1 MKKLFVGIIV
11 FAICW
16 CSLSCTSYACSK
28 TPGCAATLG
37 RVECGHVN
45 GSYGH
50 HYVVESA
57 EYHALCSVT
66 VVEGPHTIYCAGCGA
81 VLSNNEYRRCSETH
95 SYYRCP
101 VGSQY
106 GMCKY

>member
-28 TPGCAATLG
+28 TPGCAATATL
-37 RVECGHVN
+37 VDCSHVN

-66 VVEGPHTIYCAGCGA
+66 VVEGGHTIRCAGCKA
-81 VLSNNEYRRCSETH
+81 VLVENEFRRCSEKH
-95 SYYRCP
+95 SYGRCP
-101 VGSQY
+101 VGTRFN
-106 GMCKY
+106 MCKY